1 MIKTYTL
8 TIGAEHKSI
17 DWRSGSPPFFSVQRA
32 IFHLERKDIR
42 DFEWSSRLAPASLRY
57 ACRIIEDDNPKKEGA
72 YISMQTSFGAL
83 ISPMMLQPVFDLVP
97 YWRFQ
102 APRKEDAFG
111 FHRPIWHTELRLEH
125 FSFRPSESAT
135 LLIATDAVLQGE
147 AVGVSQS

>member
-17 DWRSGSPPFFSVQRA
+17 NWRSSGPPFFSVQRA

-42 DFEWSSRLAPASLRY
+42 DFEWSSRLAAASLRY
-57 ACRIIEDDNPKKEGA
+57 ACQILEKDNPKKEGA

-102 APRKEDAFG
+102 APREEDAQG
-111 FHRPIWHTELRLEH
+111 FQLPIWQTELRLEH
-125 FSFRPSESAT
+125 FSFRPNESAT
-135 LLIATDAVLQGE
+135 LIIATDAVLQGE
-147 AVGVSQS
+147 AIETSKN